1 MLETRKLYEV
11 EETVGLLRNQLET
24 MLQSPA

>member
-1 MLETRKLYEV
+1 MLETRKLQEV
-11 EETVGLLRNQLET
+11 EETVLLLANQLET